1 MRLSLRTISST
12 LLSWALLYGP
22 MAAAGM
28 YKWIDDE
35 GEIHYG
41 NSVPAE
47 FADNERR
54 QLNERGRTIKFYD
67 AAKTPEEIAE
77 AARLETIRLEQEKLA
92 AEEARHDHVLL
103 ATYSSED
110 DMLKT
115 RDGKLSAVEGLV
127 QLTQRRIISMNIRI
141 KQLTEDAADYERGG
155 RPVPDLLTRQI
166 ENIRTQ
172 TAENQSFILIKQ
184 QEQDEINAQFEKDIA
199 RFRELRDN

>member
-92 AEEARHDHVLL
+92 AEEARRDHVLL

-199 RFRELRDN
+199 RFRELQDH